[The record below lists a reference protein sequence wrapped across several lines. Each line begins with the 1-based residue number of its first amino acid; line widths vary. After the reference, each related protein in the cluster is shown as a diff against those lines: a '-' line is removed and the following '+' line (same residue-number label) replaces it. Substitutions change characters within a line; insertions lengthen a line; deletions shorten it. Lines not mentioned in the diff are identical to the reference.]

1 MGLYYQS
8 VREILKQYMITFKP
22 ILYYLLII
30 IFSELSNV
38 YVHIL
43 FMKAV

>member
-8 VREILKQYMITFKP
+8 VREILKQYMMTFKP
-22 ILYYLLII
+22 ILYCHRSS
-30 IFSELSNV
+30 FSELSNV

>member
-1 MGLYYQS
+1 MGLYYQN

-22 ILYYLLII
+22 ILYCLFLII
-30 IFSELSNV
+30 ISELSNV